1 VAAALEAFRDVRL
14 RYSTG
19 LSSEVDVSVTQEQL
33 IDSLVRRLNA
43 TVDVNITYA
52 RLLRELLPVPR
63 DPAQPVQPQL
73 QLSPQARSSSP
84 PLSGARHGLCPAA
97 TPSRRAQRPAHL
109 AGRHPGQLHPAVG
122 RA

>member
-1 VAAALEAFRDVRL
+1 MAAALEAFRDVRL

-19 LSSEVDVSVTQEQL
+19 LSSEVDVSVTQDQL

-84 PLSGARHGLCPAA
+84 P
-97 TPSRRAQRPAHL
+97 
-109 AGRHPGQLHPAVG
+109 
-122 RA
+122 